1 MKFYNRSMRC
11 DLHVHTVHSGLCNI
25 PVISAFCLESYSE
38 PEAVY
43 SKLKRRGMSLVTI
56 TDHDSVGAGDELRRH
71 ADFFVSEEVTCTLP
85 GGSEMHVGVYDI
97 SDRQHIELQRR
108 RDDFESLISYLR
120 EQNLF
125 FSANHIFSSLTGTR
139 TAADFECFESFFDA
153 FEVLNGCMLEVT
165 NRSAAEF
172 AAKCGKVALGG
183 SDAHTLSTTGC
194 CWTEVAGARNKGE
207 FFSGLRQGRGAVHG
221 NQGSYLKLTRDIVEI
236 GLAMVTSNPLTAP
249 VALLGGLVPIITLIN
264 YIREKKFAYHW
275 SRRVAIAASRESAI
289 CEVAA

>member
-1 MKFYNRSMRC
+1 MRC

-25 PVISAFCLESYSE
+25 PLISSFCLESYSE

-56 TDHDSVGAGDELRRH
+56 TDHDSIGAGDELRRH
-71 ADFFVSEEVTCTLP
+71 PDFFVSEEVTCTLP
-85 GGSEMHVGVYDI
+85 GGSEMHVGVYDLNE
-97 SDRQHIELQRR
+97 RQHIEVQRR
-108 RDDFESLISYLR
+108 RDDFESLIAYLR

-125 FSANHIFSSLTGTR
+125 FSANHIFSSLTGKR
-139 TAADFECFESFFDA
+139 TSADFECFETLFDA

-165 NRSAAEF
+165 NRSASEF
-172 AAKCGKVALGG
+172 AARCGKVALGG
-183 SDAHTLSTTGC
+183 SDAHTLSTTGS
-194 CWTEVAGARNKGE
+194 CWTEVPGARNKAE
-207 FFSGLRQGRGAVHG
+207 FFAGLRQGRSTVHG

-264 YIREKKFAYHW
+264 YIREKQFAYQW
-275 SRRVAIAASRESAI
+275 TARLAKESSQEAAV

>member
-1 MKFYNRSMRC
+1 MRC

-43 SKLKRRGMSLVTI
+43 NKLKRRGMSLVTI
-56 TDHDSVGAGDELRRH
+56 TDHASIGAGEILCRH
-71 ADFFVSEEVTCTLP
+71 PDFFVSEEVTCTLP

-97 SDRQHIELQRR
+97 NERQHVEVQRR
-108 RDDFESLISYLR
+108 RDDFESLVGYLR

-125 FSANHIFSSLTGTR
+125 FSANHIFSSLTGRR
-139 TAADFECFESFFDA
+139 TAADFECFEVWFDA

-165 NRSAAEF
+165 NRGAAEF
-172 AAKCGKVALGG
+172 ASKFGKVAVGG
-183 SDAHTLSTTGC
+183 SDAHSLSTTGS
-194 CWTEVAGARNKGE
+194 CWTEVLGARNKQE
-207 FFSGLRQGRGAVHG
+207 YFAGLRQGRGTVQG
-221 NQGSYLKLTRDIVEI
+221 NQGSYLKLTRDIFEI

-264 YIREKKFAYHW
+264 YIREKQFAYQW
-275 SRRVAIAASRESAI
+275 SRRVAKVDSQEPAI
-289 CEVAA
+289 CEAAA

>member
-1 MKFYNRSMRC
+1 MRC

-25 PVISAFCLESYSE
+25 PVISAFCLESYSQ

-56 TDHDSVGAGDELRRH
+56 TDHDSIGSVEDLRRH
-71 ADFFVSEEVTCTLP
+71 PDFFVSEEVTCTLP

-97 SDRQHIELQRR
+97 NDPQHIEIQRR
-108 RDDFESLISYLR
+108 RHDFESLIAYLR

-125 FSANHIFSSLTGTR
+125 FSANHIFSSLTGRR
-139 TAADFECFESFFDA
+139 TAQDFECFENRFDA
-153 FEVLNGCMLEVT
+153 FEVLNGCMLQVT
-165 NRSAAEF
+165 NHSATEF
-172 AAKCGKVALGG
+172 AAKCGKVAIGG

-194 CWTEVAGARNKGE
+194 CWTEVPGARNKAE
-207 FFSGLRQGRGAVHG
+207 FFAGLRQGRATVHG

-249 VALLGGLVPIITLIN
+249 VALLGGFVPLITLIN
-264 YIREKKFAYHW
+264 YIREKQF
-275 SRRVAIAASRESAI
+275 ASRWSCLLDKVDSRETSI